1 MHSKTPLN
9 YELESR
15 ASLEAHPRFAST
27 LSNGLDV
34 LRCFSAAEPQ
44 LGNKEIAEMLGLT
57 RPTVSRLT
65 FTLVGLGYLRRDER
79 TGKYSL
85 GPAVLTLGYPL
96 LVHLTLRQLAAHDM
110 IELARYAKGPVSMA
124 IRDRL
129 QVVYVETVHDGASN
143 ASRPDIGSAR
153 PLLRT
158 ATGRAL
164 LYAQTPDER
173 ELICARLAE
182 EFPED
187 WERFGPSLQPAFD
200 AIAEHGF
207 CVVSKDWRAELCGIA
222 TPMRYRSN
230 DLPLAFNVTI
240 PAENLD
246 EKHVYETL
254 GPRLRTLV
262 KNLEYRI
269 GIM

>member
-34 LRCFSAAEPQ
+34 LKCFSAAEPQ

-96 LVHLTLRQLAAHDM
+96 LVHLTLRQGAGVHGHPRPPAGGLRGNGARRRVQCLAPGHRVGPPLAAHRHR
-110 IELARYAKGPVSMA
+110 ARAAVCA
-124 IRDRL
+124 D
-129 QVVYVETVHDGASN
+129 A
-143 ASRPDIGSAR
+143 
-153 PLLRT
+153 
-158 ATGRAL
+158 GRA
-164 LYAQTPDER
+164 
-173 ELICARLAE
+173 
-182 EFPED
+182 
-187 WERFGPSLQPAFD
+187 
-200 AIAEHGF
+200 
-207 CVVSKDWRAELCGIA
+207 
-222 TPMRYRSN
+222 
-230 DLPLAFNVTI
+230 
-240 PAENLD
+240 
-246 EKHVYETL
+246 
-254 GPRLRTLV
+254 
-262 KNLEYRI
+262 
-269 GIM
+269 